1 MDSGG
6 DAGFGGTRRKVRTKL
21 RGYIPIGGTGGG
33 GGGGKGETHSRPRP
47 ESISPITDPI
57 TPTIPQIMNGIFVEV
72 FTAAE
77 LIYYLQRMA
86 HLIQMT
92 QDEDFATRVEKDF
105 DGVTPDSVF
114 TALQRKIRLKAPGN
128 AAADPHVKGTD
139 HHIRALHAFQAGSS
153 KWALAATKAKDIV
166 RVTVGLVAA
175 AVRTRVDAQL
185 PLSARAILE
194 EYVALVVS
202 SMIGGD
208 ETLAPFGDK
217 MRVEY
222 RAKLDAFFAKFKGSQ
237 HWVESR
243 IPKTMESFPDALR

>member
-21 RGYIPIGGTGGG
+21 RGYIPIGGGGG
-33 GGGGKGETHSRPRP
+33 GGGGTTGSKPPRP
-47 ESISPITDPI
+47 HPPVTITDPI
-57 TPTIPQIMNGIFVEV
+57 TPTIPEIMNGIFVEV
-72 FTAAE
+72 FTASE

-92 QDEDFATRVEKDF
+92 PDEDFATSVEKDF

-128 AAADPHVKGTD
+128 ADSKVDGTD

-153 KWALAATKAKDIV
+153 KWALAVTKAKDIV

-175 AVRTRVDAQL
+175 AVRNRVDAQL

-194 EYVALVVS
+194 EYVKLVVLS
-202 SMIGGD
+202 LIGGD

-217 MRVEY
+217 MTVEY
-222 RAKLDAFFAKFKGSQ
+222 RAKLDAFFAKFKGSE

-243 IPKTMESFPDALR
+243 IHKTMDSFPDALR